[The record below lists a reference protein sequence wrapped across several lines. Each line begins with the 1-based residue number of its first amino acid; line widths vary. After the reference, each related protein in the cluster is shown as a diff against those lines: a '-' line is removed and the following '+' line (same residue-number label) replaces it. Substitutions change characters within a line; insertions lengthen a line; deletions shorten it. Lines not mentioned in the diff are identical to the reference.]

1 MSSAS
6 SSSGSEREETWDDWT
21 EEDQSAQ
28 SLFDQQSFPSAKL
41 ALEHDKQTHGVDLAL
56 LATTL
61 GQSPLSS
68 YRGRGRS

>member
-6 SSSGSEREETWDDWT
+6 SSSGSEQEENWDDWT

-28 SLFDQQSFPSAKL
+28 SLFDQQSFPNAKL

-61 GQSPLSS
+61 GKLSLS
-68 YRGRGRS
+68 L